1 MREQLTFRRSMR
13 LWQPM
18 LAQGLRDDFIVTKFD
33 LRFRERLT
41 VEQHLS
47 LMRASSVSAVDI
59 HAIVTYNGFD
69 NLTHYYSEMSAMG
82 DTTAFQR
89 KQSTSHTKNH
99 TTAHSNDDIGRI
111 GQVSIPFCVI
121 HSLDDPLISWRT
133 MGYDPDALV
142 RSGSGNIMM
151 LLTKSGGHVGWPLG
165 LNPRKEGWRWMHDAA
180 GGFVTS
186 VDRVKKGLVV

>member
-1 MREQLTFRRSMR
+1 
-13 LWQPM
+13 M
-18 LAQGLRDDFIVTKFD
+18 LAKGLRDDFMVGKFD
-33 LRFRERLT
+33 LRFREEFG
-41 VEQHLS
+41 VGDHLS

-59 HAIVTYNGFD
+59 HAIVTNNGFN

-82 DTTAFQR
+82 GTTAFQR
-89 KQSTSHTKNH
+89 KQSTSHTKND
-99 TTAHSNDDIGRI
+99 TTTHSDDPSIGRI

-142 RSGSGNIMM
+142 RSGSDHIMM

-186 VDRVKKGLVV
+186 VDMVKKGLVV